1 MIKLLLWQLGR
12 SRRWKFRFEK
22 GTGFWI
28 ARALQMGR
36 MVGRWS
42 ALAFGLVYGYS
53 HNASLQKHEE
63 EKRKQLEY
71 QRKEQLIEKARL
83 EYAKKKGAATA
94 AAQAPV
100 ADVDSPDFD
109 LEKFIAQLE
118 SSESK

>member
-1 MIKLLLWQLGR
+1 M
-12 SRRWKFRFEK
+12 
-22 GTGFWI
+22 
-28 ARALQMGR
+28 
-36 MVGRWS
+36 
-42 ALAFGLVYGYS
+42 YGYS

-100 ADVDSPDFD
+100 GKFCRCRHLVLNRLLTFHSVLVADVDSPDFD